1 MGELVGKVLEAN
13 IPKFAQQVDLKL
25 PEINA
30 NVKLPKIS

>member
-25 PEINA
+25 PEI
-30 NVKLPKIS
+30 KIIRHQLDGF